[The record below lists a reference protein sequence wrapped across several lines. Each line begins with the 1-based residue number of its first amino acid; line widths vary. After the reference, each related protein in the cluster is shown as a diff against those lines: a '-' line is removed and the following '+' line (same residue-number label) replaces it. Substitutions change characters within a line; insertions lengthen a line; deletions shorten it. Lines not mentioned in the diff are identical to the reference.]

1 MVLEL
6 NQLELKEINGG
17 HNGDAY
23 HAGVEVGT
31 AIRKIGTVLG
41 VVGFL
46 LAL

>member
-6 NQLELKEINGG
+6 NQIELREINGG

-23 HAGVEVGT
+23 NAGVEVGT

-41 VVGFL
+41 VIGFF